1 MIPVISKPLD
11 DVAIELRGWLDGESN
26 PMLDEWYDKY
36 GMYFIGEYITKK
48 AKVNYAELGRKLA
61 FERQQKD
68 TKDINF
74 ELYINMNKRELERV
88 KKVSKFEGVD
98 QKKCKRIQRDIE
110 KAIEKLENHDKYIYD
125 RFSKLRY
132 RTVEYKGFNEMVKT
146 KIYFYDLDTY
156 EERLDGMY
164 YVNFKSSVNKKE
176 KEEIL
181 RFIDKVIMKNKR
193 AAGVKIDI
201 DNTEVNKQR
210 ACYYL
215 PSEDKVV
222 LGTMDLLNR
231 GWRGGR
237 VIGHELGHRPH
248 TIEDTHY
255 EQLAISKEDKKTW
268 EQLTEKYY
276 KKYRVDKEPLDW
288 DRFKYP
294 INAEDYYKDR
304 DKRHFYN
311 EMWAEVTSV
320 VTSPDDKWHDRK
332 EEMEKLEKH
341 FPDLK
346 EFMEK
351 IYGII

>member
-1 MIPVISKPLD
+1 MLPVIDKDLD
-11 DVAIELRGWLDGESN
+11 TIAEELKNWLDGEDN
-26 PMLDEWYDKY
+26 PMLDEWYDEY
-36 GMYFIGEYITKK
+36 GMSFIGDFITKK
-48 AKVNYAELGRKLA
+48 GRINYAELGRQLA
-61 FERQQKD
+61 FERQEQSAKYM
-68 TKDINF
+68 NF
-74 ELYINMNKRELERV
+74 GLYIDNNKRELERI
-88 KKVSKFEGVD
+88 KRISKFEGAN

-110 KAIEKLENHDKYIYD
+110 KAIEKLENHDKYIFD
-125 RFSKLRY
+125 RFSKSRY

-201 DNTEVNKQR
+201 DNTEIKKR
-210 ACYYL
+210 SACYYS
-215 PSEDKVV
+215 PSEDKIVI
-222 LGTMDLLNR
+222 GTMDLLNR

-248 TIEDTHY
+248 TMLDTHY

-276 KKYRVDKEPLDW
+276 KKYKVDKEPLDW

-294 INAEDYYKDR
+294 INAEDYYKDK

-320 VTSPDDKWHDRK
+320 VTSPDDAYHNK
-332 EEMEKLEKH
+332 EKEIEKLEKY

-351 IYGII
+351 IYGI